1 MTSQPPG
8 AADHPGGAPAP
19 ESNPVELQLQLYRYA
34 EDLRTLLDR
43 HLDLER
49 SHASLIHSNQ
59 VMRDNQQTLERLI
72 NATHDVHLATDLE
85 CNILQSNPA
94 ARALFHTGDL
104 GGRNVYDLLPDS
116 WLDLDAMVASAQEAA
131 NVDNGRGA
139 EAELSL
145 HRDGERPVK
154 LLTQVVMVRRQHE
167 PPMLHWLMRDSLVD
181 IDRDLE
187 ANLSAMAFMN
197 TAEAIMITDSEG
209 IIVSV
214 NPAFT
219 KITGYEADEVLGR
232 TPRVLN
238 SGAQGPAFYE
248 AFWHSLKEKGAW
260 QGELFNRRKNGEI
273 YSQWLNVTSARHAD
287 GSIASYISVFSDLTP
302 LHETEKRLAF
312 IAYHDTLTGLPNREL
327 FLDRLGRTASQ
338 GRRSGQP
345 FTLMFIDLD
354 GFKAVNDSLGHEVG
368 DRVLQQAARRLS
380 EAVREA
386 DTVARLGG
394 DEFVII
400 LPNLSGAEHIG
411 AVAQKLI
418 RSLSAPLAVE
428 GETVFIGGS
437 IGCAEFPKDS
447 KDELTLLRQADE
459 AMYVAKQAGGNTHAF
474 YQSREA
480 GGAEVPVRS
489 AEAVH
494 DQPAEEQFD
503 LFYQPQYDISVLP
516 PRLVGVEALLRWKQG
531 GLDELLPAGFIAN
544 AERNGTMGLIDSWTL
559 RTACQQVKLWQRR
572 GLPDLSLSVNVSS
585 SLLRTPN
592 FVNQVQNVL
601 QETGLGAASLELEIE
616 TRDGFSDIEGD
627 QSRLWLLWS
636 LGVRLAIDG
645 VGDLTRKHQG
655 NLLGLKAPP
664 LSRLKIHP
672 SVVTN
677 LREGRESLA
686 VCKSILAIGQ
696 AFNLEV
702 TAVGVENKIELH
714 HLRKMQCGVAQGFYL
729 GPPMPPDEF
738 AIWARLGEAPSQS

>member
-1 MTSQPPG
+1 MTSQSPGGPDYPG
-8 AADHPGGAPAP
+8 AAAP
-19 ESNPVELQLQLYRYA
+19 EENPVELQQQLYRYA
-34 EDLRTLLDR
+34 EDLRTLHDR
-43 HLDLER
+43 HVDLER
-49 SHASLIHSNQ
+49 SHASLVQTNL
-59 VMRDNQQTLERLI
+59 VMRENQQAMERLI
-72 NATHDVHLATDLE
+72 DATHDVHLATDLDGS
-85 CNILQSNPA
+85 ILQSNPA
-94 ARALFHTGDL
+94 ARALFRSGDL
-104 GGRNVYDLLPDS
+104 GGRNLYDLLQND
-116 WLDLDAMVASAQEAA
+116 WLILDNLIASAREA
-131 NVDNGRGA
+131 DNYRA
-139 EAELSL
+139 EAELTL
-145 HRDGERPVK
+145 HRDGEPLAK
-154 LLTQVVMVRRQHE
+154 LLTQVVMVHRQHE
-167 PPMLHWLMRDSLVD
+167 QSLLHWLMRDSLLD
-181 IDRDLE
+181 IDRGLE
-187 ANLSAMAFMN
+187 AHLSSMAFMN
-197 TAEAIMITDSEG
+197 TAEAIMITDPAG
-209 IIVSV
+209 VIVSV

-219 KITGYEADEVLGR
+219 KITGYEADEVLGK

-238 SGAQGPAFYE
+238 SGAQSPAFYE
-248 AFWHSLKEKGAW
+248 AFWYALKEKGAW

-273 YSQWLNVTSARHAD
+273 YSQWLNITSARHAD
-287 GSIASYISVFSDLTP
+287 GTIASYISVFSDLTP
-302 LHETEKRLAF
+302 LQETEKRLAF

-327 FLDRLGRTASQ
+327 LLDRLGRATSQ

-354 GFKAVNDSLGHEVG
+354 GFKAVNDRLGHEVG
-368 DRVLQQAARRLS
+368 DRVLHQAARRLS
-380 EAVREA
+380 ESVREA

-400 LPNLSGAEHIG
+400 LPNLAGADHVG

-418 RSLSAPLAVE
+418 RALSAPMSVD

-447 KDELTLLRQADE
+447 KDEQTLLHQADE

-474 YQSREA
+474 YQASDRA
-480 GGAEVPVRS
+480 GGEVQAQP
-489 AEAVH
+489 AEAKP
-494 DQPAEEQFD
+494 DQPTEEQFD

-559 RTACQQVKLWQRR
+559 RTACRQVRLWQQR
-572 GLPDLSLSVNVSS
+572 GMPDLSLSVNVSS
-585 SLLRTPN
+585 GLLRTPN

-601 QETGLGAASLELEIE
+601 LETGLAPASLELEIE
-616 TRDGFSDIEGD
+616 ARDGFSDIEGD

-645 VGDLTRKHQG
+645 VGDQARKHQG
-655 NLLGLKAPP
+655 NLLNLKAPP

-696 AFNLEV
+696 AFGLEV

-714 HLRKMQCGVAQGFYL
+714 HLRKMQCNLAQGFYM
-729 GPPMPPDEF
+729 GPPMPPEEF
-738 AIWARLGEAPSQS
+738 AIWAKLSDESSFA